1 MKTLFQVMFTP
12 NVITHFYISLLNTTA
27 LILITTVFQLDN
39 WAFDI
44 TGFGWDIWAFI
55 FMNLDKFIRGELD
68 MIPGQRMW
76 DLWWTNWHWDMSL
89 LRLLSFSFL
98 IIIAPMPAFTFRS
111 NVILAIGRAVKSYIS
126 LTKNFCVLHIQ
137 SNTDIFHLVVQ

>member
-111 NVILAIGRAVKSYIS
+111 NVILAIGMAVKSYIS